1 MIDTSATSLPHG
13 NSVSISGGTVSQN
26 VIGGRS
32 LAGKAIG
39 NTVSIKNA
47 ASFGITGV
55 SSFYGGSV
63 SKGDGDV
70 FTGNTLNLIEW
81 QQAASKLSNIGNFEN
96 YNFVLPANVLRGAA
110 ILTVM
115 GTVDLTNGKKGVD
128 ALSSRIDVSINGD
141 SVRQIGEKFT
151 LISAGNLITAPG
163 PKLKATGVQGYAQ
176 HYEFDIAQVGHELVA
191 AINAVQRSP

>member
-96 YNFVLPANVLRGAA
+96 YNFVLPANALNGAT

-115 GTVDLTNGKKGVD
+115 GTVDLTNEKRGVD
-128 ALSSRIDVSINGD
+128 ALSSHIEISINGD
-141 SVRQIGEKFT
+141 TVRQIGEEFT
-151 LISAGNLITAPG
+151 LISADNLTTAPG
-163 PKLKATGVQGYAQ
+163 LNLKATGVQGYAQ
-176 HYEFDIAQVGHELVA
+176 RYEFDIAQVGNEIIATISGVKQ
-191 AINAVQRSP
+191 NP